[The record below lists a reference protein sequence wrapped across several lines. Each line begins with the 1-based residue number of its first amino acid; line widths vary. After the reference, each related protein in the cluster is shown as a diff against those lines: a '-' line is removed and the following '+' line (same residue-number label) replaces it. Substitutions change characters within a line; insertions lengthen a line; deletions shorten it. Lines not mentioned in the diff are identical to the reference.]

1 MDYDAIR
8 AQIHE
13 DADRFTI
20 REIAIDR
27 WNATHITTQLTDDG
41 FTVVPFGQG
50 FKSMSGPT
58 RELEKLV
65 LERKLH
71 HGGNP
76 VLRWMASNVAVK
88 QDPAGNL
95 KPDKQRSVERIDGI
109 VALVMG
115 LARAI
120 VQPEEPRSVYEDRGI
135 LIL

>member
-1 MDYDAIR
+1 MNGTRSLSGENNIV
-8 AQIHE
+8 
-13 DADRFTI
+13 
-20 REIAIDR
+20 EIAVDR

-58 RELEKLV
+58 KELEKLV
-65 LERKLH
+65 LEGKLF

-95 KPDKQRSVERIDGI
+95 KPDKQKSNDRIDGV
-109 VALVMG
+109 VALVMALG
-115 LARAI
+115 RAI
-120 VQPEEPRSVYEDRGI
+120 VQPEGPASVYETRGI
-135 LIL
+135 LTI